1 MAGIRLLA
9 DLNISPLSVAILRRH
24 GWDVI
29 RVSEILPPTA
39 PDREILGRARAD
51 GRAVLTEDL
60 DFSALLAVGGFD
72 TPNLVTLRLSQSDP
86 EIVAARLLEAEALLE
101 RSLSESCA
109 ITLDDRTLRIRP
121 LPIR

>member
-29 RVSEILPPTA
+29 RVSEVLPPTA
-39 PDREILGRARAD
+39 PDREVLERARAD

-60 DFSALLAVGGFD
+60 DFSALLAIGGFD
-72 TPNLVTLRLSQSDP
+72 TPSLITLRLSQSDP
-86 EIVAARLLEAEALLE
+86 EVVAARLLEAEALLE
-101 RSLSESCA
+101 RSLAECCA